1 MAGHKRFLWVA
12 LATAL
17 IAPSKARAR
26 ARSYVA
32 ASPDGPPQKQTRRP
46 STRVAQTLAPIASP
60 GGRHVV
66 EVRDGGVFVDGK
78 RIHPSDGTVYVL
90 GAPTFRSD
98 GGAVAWLERNGGE
111 TRLVVVPEL
120 GRRSEPLPWTLPAL
134 RADAQIFWAGVNRV
148 VVGPELLAPIAVA
161 SWTD

>member
-1 MAGHKRFLWVA
+1 MDGHKRFLWVA

-26 ARSYVA
+26 ARNYVA
-32 ASPDGPPQKQTRRP
+32 ASPDGPPQKQARRP
-46 STRVAQTLAPIASP
+46 STRVAQTLAPISSP

-66 EVRDGGVFVDGK
+66 EVRAGGVFVDGK

-90 GAPTFRSD
+90 GPPTFRSD
-98 GGAVAWLERNGGE
+98 GGAVAWLERDGSE

-134 RADAQIFWAGVNRV
+134 RGDAQVFWAGVNRV
-148 VVGPELLAPIAVA
+148 VVGPELLSPIAVA